1 MIVYFINLKIDK
13 QNVAM
18 LQILGLRK
26 SMNESMPKIL
36 YWLEASV

>member
-13 QNVAM
+13 QNLANG
-18 LQILGLRK
+18 LSNLRK